1 MEVYGVRFI
10 VALSVLVFAAGCGG
24 NGGGSGDGKLTVYSG
39 REEELV
45 GPLLEQF
52 EEQSGVELEVRYGD
66 RVELAATIAEEGENT
81 PADVF
86 FAQDPGS
93 LGALESE
100 RLLAQLP
107 RSILQRVPA
116 RFRDPDRY
124 WTGTSGRV
132 RVIAYNPE
140 ALTEDEVP
148 D

>member
-24 NGGGSGDGKLTVYSG
+24 DGGGSGDGKLTVYSG

-66 RVELAATIAEEGENT
+66 SAELAATIAEEGENT

-93 LGALESE
+93 LGAVEGE
-100 RLLAQLP
+100 DLLAELP
-107 RSILQRVPA
+107 DETLEKVDERI
-116 RFRDPDRY
+116 RDPDGH
-124 WTGTSGRV
+124 WIGTSGSARV
-132 RVIAYNPE
+132 V
-140 ALTEDEVP
+140 
-148 D
+148 